1 IASLNVDALLKI
13 LSSNGRNN
21 NLMCFGLF
29 KLPNLAN
36 LASFILSAYK
46 NNAGTN
52 LIVRAI
58 SNANVFGF
66 TLISLN
72 GVDSFSIA
80 VTMLVIVVVNVS
92 IEAIIMNK
100 TNFHIVCMPLSSS
113 FLENKIYIN
122 NINMKIKKNGLK
134 FLINDEKFIFDSII
148 NTKTN
153 NENMANL

>member
-1 IASLNVDALLKI
+1 MASLNVEALLKS
-13 LSSNGRNN
+13 LSSNGRNS

-29 KLPNLAN
+29 KLPSLAN
-36 LASFILSAYK
+36 LASFIRSAYT

-72 GVDSFSIA
+72 GVNSFSIA
-80 VTMLVIVVVNVS
+80 VTMFVIVVVKVS
-92 IEAIIMNK
+92 MEAIIMNK

-113 FLENKIYIN
+113 FLENSIYIN
-122 NINMKIKKNGLK
+122 KMNMKMKKKGLK
-134 FLINDEKFIFDSII
+134 FLNKDEKLIFDSSI
-148 NTKTN
+148 NKNMN
-153 NENMANL
+153 NEK